1 VKKFCFLMILPSLVL
16 AEDFREKPDDHSFS
30 QVISVAQLSE
40 DLIYAEVT
48 VLLRQKEIVSG
59 RLIGLENRTIIL
71 ATVGGKKKIS
81 AEEISKIIFRR
92 ERDLL
97 RDDLWGALLGAYI
110 GVLAGSRLWDDSRP
124 FGYFDED
131 DPFTP
136 FLFAE
141 AGFGLAVLLDKMK
154 CAFNFS
160 DEEGE
165 RRREWNRLERFIR
178 GETYPPRIQISARG
192 GYVFSGLSDH
202 YKANLEGVGLYP
214 LYREEKLNFLRAV
227 QVSYSFKPRFGFGLA
242 YYSLSEPRM
251 DTYWNYYPEVM
262 NPYQPWKESFFEY
275 HQAQNSRGL
284 YAVALYQPFRS
295 SRPRRLNWT
304 IGIGA
309 GGVKADFHIQTYYAI
324 YMESLIGS
332 EIEYEESQEYRI
344 NKTSPSAVF
353 MTELSYRLNPKF
365 SLGIYVDYVFVPAFD
380 FQAIQVRTYQDL
392 SIHTIP
398 AQKVSVGNGCIGIS
412 IGLHF

>member
-1 VKKFCFLMILPSLVL
+1 MKKFCFLMILPSLVL

-30 QVISVAQLSE
+30 QVISMAQLSE
-40 DLIYAEVT
+40 DLIYVEVT
-48 VLLRQKEIVSG
+48 VLLRQKGIVSG
-59 RLIGLENRTIIL
+59 RLIGLEDRVIIL
-71 ATVGGKKKIS
+71 ATVEGKKRIS
-81 AEEISKIIFRR
+81 DDEISKIIFRT
-92 ERDLL
+92 ERDLI

-110 GVLAGSRLWDDSRP
+110 GVLAGSRLSDDSRP
-124 FGYFDED
+124 FGHFDELE
-131 DPFTP
+131 PFTP

-141 AGFGLAVLLDKMK
+141 AGFGLAVLLDKTK
-154 CAFNFS
+154 FAFDFS
-160 DEEGE
+160 DEEGQ
-165 RRREWNRLERFIR
+165 RLQEWNRLERFIR
-178 GETYPPRIQISARG
+178 GETCPPRVRVSARG
-192 GYVFSGLSDH
+192 GYIFSGLSDH
-202 YKANLEGVGLYP
+202 YKANLEGLGLFPY
-214 LYREEKLNFLRAV
+214 YREEKFNLLRAL
-227 QVSYSFKPRFGFGLA
+227 QVTYSFKPRFGFGLA
-242 YYSLSEPRM
+242 YYSLGEPRM

-324 YMESLIGS
+324 YTVSLKDS
-332 EIEYEESQEYRI
+332 RIEYEERREYRI
-344 NKTSPSAVF
+344 QKTSPGAVL
-353 MTELSYRLNPKF
+353 MTELSYFLNPKF
-365 SLGIYVDYVFVPAFD
+365 SLGIYGDYVFVPTQD

-392 SIHTIP
+392 GVHTIP
-398 AQKVSVGNGCIGIS
+398 AQKVSVGNGCVGIS